1 MWLCLALLASA
12 TAWTTGAPPRLRCPT
27 KLREGVFP
35 EPDFAR
41 GRQSLR
47 GLWRLQRT
55 CEDEGDCQDIVV
67 NLKASGTFT
76 AACHGDD
83 EAMKVFAAKL
93 NGRWYCDGDDEELRL
108 VRFERQ
114 SPVEWYTGL
123 PTDPKLTLS
132 HYAGHVTLGASES
145 EWIGRFTLAPL
156 WPETHAWLSSPP
168 LAAPNFRA
176 DAVAGPHYLVWT
188 TEDGA
193 VMYDVDLKADLTWE
207 SSGGYDGSSA
217 RREAGV
223 AVARSIAD
231 TRSALDAVASLE
243 RSASRESRADRE
255 WLTRAASEAKPLPPE
270 RPARLAGT
278 WNVYEGDFDLFRGV
292 GGEGREIFLWCRR
305 TGSREETTSSGVTI
319 DSDLLFIGI
328 LEEDD
333 DDVEIACAS
342 GIVCVG
348 WTTEPCI
355 VGRFELRRKS

>member
-1 MWLCLALLASA
+1 MALRRAAALLA
-12 TAWTTGAPPRLRCPT
+12 TAIAWSPPRPPRINT
-27 KLREGVFP
+27 QLREGAFP

-76 AACHGDD
+76 ATSQGDD
-83 EAMKVFAAKL
+83 EAMKAFAEKL
-93 NGRWYCDGDDEELRL
+93 NGRWYCDGDDQELRL
-108 VRFERQ
+108 ARFERQ
-114 SPVEWYTGL
+114 SPVEWYTGM
-123 PTDPKLTLS
+123 PADRDAPLS
-132 HYAGHVTLGASES
+132 PYSGHVTLGAHEP
-145 EWIGRFTLAPL
+145 EWIGRFELTPL
-156 WPETHAWLSSPP
+156 WPETHVWLPSPP

-193 VMYDVDLKADLTWE
+193 TLYDVELKPDLTWE
-207 SSGGYDGSSA
+207 SSGGFDGSSA

-223 AVARSIAD
+223 AVARSIVD
-231 TRSALDAVASLE
+231 TRGALDAVASLE
-243 RSASRESRADRE
+243 RSVSRESRADRE
-255 WLTRAASEAKPLPPE
+255 WLSRAASAAKPLPPE

-278 WNVYEGDFDLFRGV
+278 WNVYDGDFDLFRGV

-305 TGSREETTSSGVTI
+305 TGSRDATTSSGVSI
-319 DSDLLFIGI
+319 DSDLLFVGL
-328 LEEDD
+328 LEED

-348 WTTEPCI
+348 WTTEPCV
-355 VGRFELRRKS
+355 VGRFELRRKML

>member
-1 MWLCLALLASA
+1 MWPCIALLGLA
-12 TAWTTGAPPRLRCPT
+12 TAWSPPPPARSINT
-27 KLREGVFP
+27 QLREGAFP

-76 AACHGDD
+76 ATSQGDD
-83 EAMKVFAAKL
+83 ETMKTFAEKL
-93 NGRWYCDGDDEELRL
+93 NGRWYCDGEDQELRL
-108 VRFERQ
+108 ARFERQ
-114 SPVEWYTGL
+114 SPVEWYTGM
-123 PTDPKLTLS
+123 PAEPDAPLS
-132 HYAGHVTLGASES
+132 RYAGHVTLGAHEP
-145 EWIGRFTLAPL
+145 EWIGRFELTPL
-156 WPETHAWLSSPP
+156 WPETHVWLPSPP
-168 LAAPNFRA
+168 LSAPNFRA
-176 DAVAGPHYLVWT
+176 EAVAGPHYLVWT

-193 VMYDVDLKADLTWE
+193 TLYDVELKPDLTWE
-207 SSGGYDGSSA
+207 SSGGFDGSSA

-231 TRSALDAVASLE
+231 TRGALDAVASLE
-243 RSASRESRADRE
+243 RSVSRESRADRE
-255 WLTRAASEAKPLPPE
+255 WLSRAASAAKPLPPE

-278 WNVYEGDFDLFRGV
+278 WNVYDGDFDLFRGV

-305 TGSREETTSSGVTI
+305 TGSRDATTSSGVSI
-319 DSDLLFIGI
+319 DSDLLFVGL
-328 LEEDD
+328 LEED

-348 WTTEPCI
+348 WTTEPCV
-355 VGRFELRRKS
+355 VGRFELRRKML